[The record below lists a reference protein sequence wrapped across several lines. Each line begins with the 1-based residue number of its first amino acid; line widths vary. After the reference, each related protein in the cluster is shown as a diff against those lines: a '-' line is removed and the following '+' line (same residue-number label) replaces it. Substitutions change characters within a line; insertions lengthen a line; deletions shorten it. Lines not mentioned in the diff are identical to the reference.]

1 MQNSKTK
8 SEAGL
13 LVLVV
18 FVLGLLVGGV
28 GNHLWG
34 ARVWSSARQDH
45 AGPGH
50 PPPPGPSFSQ
60 RMGLS
65 PDQQKQLDQIFDD
78 AHPQFQA
85 LDNQREALHLQVRDK
100 IRAILTPDQQVKFDA
115 MVKDQ
120 DAHGRGRGGPNRGG
134 PPPQGEHGPAPGAGA
149 RPGPGL

>member
-18 FVLGLLVGGV
+18 FALGLLVGGV

-34 ARVWSSARQDH
+34 AHVWSS
-45 AGPGH
+45 GPPH
-50 PPPPGPSFSQ
+50 RPQPISQ
-60 RMGLS
+60 VLGLS
-65 PDQQKQLDQIFDD
+65 ADQQKQLDAILNDT
-78 AHPQFQA
+78 HPQFQA
-85 LDNQREALHLQVRDK
+85 LDAQREALHLQVRAK

-120 DAHGRGRGGPNRGG
+120 DAH
-134 PPPQGEHGPAPGAGA
+134 
-149 RPGPGL
+149 

>member
-1 MQNSKTK
+1 MPNSRTK

-34 ARVWSSARQDH
+34 AHVWGSTRQDH
-45 AGPGH
+45 AGAGH
-50 PPPPGPSFSQ
+50 PPPPGQSFSQ

-65 PDQQKQLDQIFDD
+65 PDQQKQLDAIFDES
-78 AHPQFQA
+78 HSQFQA
-85 LDNQREALHLQVRDK
+85 LDSQREALHLRYRAK
-100 IRAILTPDQQVKFDA
+100 IRAILTPEQQVKFDA

-120 DAHGRGRGGPNRGG
+120 DAHGRGPNHGGPG
-134 PPPQGEHGPAPGAGA
+134 GPAPGG
-149 RPGPGL
+149 RGQGLGQHPGPGF

>member
-8 SEAGL
+8 SEAGI

-34 ARVWSSARQDH
+34 ARVWGSARQDH

-50 PPPPGPSFSQ
+50 PPPGPSPSQ
-60 RMGLS
+60 RLGLTS
-65 PDQQKQLDQIFDD
+65 DQQKQWDAIFTD
-78 AHPQFQA
+78 ARPQFQA
-85 LDNQREALHLQVRDK
+85 LDNQRNELHLQ
-100 IRAILTPDQQVKFDA
+100 IREKLRAVLTPDQQVKFDA

-120 DAHGRGRGGPNRGG
+120 DARGRGRGGPNRGV
-134 PPPQGEHGPAPGAGA
+134 PPQGDHGTSPAPH
-149 RPGPGL
+149 PGPGF

>member
-18 FVLGLLVGGV
+18 FALGLLLGGV

-34 ARVWSSARQDH
+34 AHVWGS
-45 AGPGH
+45 GPPRGAGH
-50 PPPPGPSFSQ
+50 PPPPGQSFSA

-65 PDQQKQLDQIFDD
+65 PDQQKQLDAIFNDT
-78 AHPQFQA
+78 HPQFQA
-85 LDNQREALHLQVRDK
+85 LDAQREALHLQVRAR

-115 MVKDQ
+115 MTKDQ
-120 DAHGRGRGGPNRGG
+120 DARGRGPNHGG
-134 PPPQGEHGPAPGAGA
+134 
-149 RPGPGL
+149 PGPGGRGPERGPHLGPGGF